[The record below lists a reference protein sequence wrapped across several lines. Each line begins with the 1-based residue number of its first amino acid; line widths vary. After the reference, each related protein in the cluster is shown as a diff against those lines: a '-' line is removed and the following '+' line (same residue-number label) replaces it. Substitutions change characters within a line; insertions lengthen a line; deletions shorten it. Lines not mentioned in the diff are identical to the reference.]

1 MVRSFY
7 EHRPAARDKERIV
20 LNEAD
25 PLLRLLF
32 LNNNL
37 HLVHHD
43 LPSLPWYL
51 LPRVYRARRAEY
63 LARNGHFHFD
73 GYGDLARRHGWR
85 AIDAPVHPHVPE
97 VS

>member
-1 MVRSFY
+1 MTKREYLRGPSSVHPNTFSKRMRQGSVY
-7 EHRPAARDKERIV
+7 EHRPAARAKERIV

-25 PLLRLLF
+25 PLLLLLF

-51 LPRVYRARRAEY
+51 LPRVYRARR
-63 LARNGHFHFD
+63 
-73 GYGDLARRHGWR
+73 HGSR
-85 AIDAPVHPHVPE
+85 AVDAPVHPQA
-97 VS
+97 S

>member
-1 MVRSFY
+1 MRQGSVY
-7 EHRPAARDKERIV
+7 EHRPAARAKERIV

-51 LPRVYRARRAEY
+51 LPRVYRAR
-63 LARNGHFHFD
+63 NGHFHFD
-73 GYGDLARRHGWR
+73 GYRDLARRQGWR
-85 AIDAPVHPHVPE
+85 AVDAPVHPQA
-97 VS
+97 S